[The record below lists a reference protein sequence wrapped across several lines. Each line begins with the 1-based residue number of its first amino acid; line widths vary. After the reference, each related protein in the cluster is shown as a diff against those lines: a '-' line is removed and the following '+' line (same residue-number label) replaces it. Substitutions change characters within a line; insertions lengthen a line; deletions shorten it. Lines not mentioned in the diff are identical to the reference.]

1 MGGVWLKVLYPTT
14 IVADRYA
21 GTYSGGEWLA
31 FPLNFWNIPEEIE
44 ADDVTCMLFWDD
56 YDGVVGKGN
65 TPELAMANLVAQME
79 EQCK

>member
-1 MGGVWLKVLYPTT
+1 MVWLKVLYPTT
-14 IVADRYA
+14 IVADRYT

-31 FPLNFWNIPEEIE
+31 FPLNFWDIPEEIG